1 MIIWVSR
8 HQRMEVPGPG
18 HHQGVST
25 MPLIDWS
32 EMLSVQVEAI
42 DSRPKR
48 LNGLINEVHDA
59 TTRDK

>member
-1 MIIWVSR
+1 
-8 HQRMEVPGPG
+8 
-18 HHQGVST
+18 

-48 LNGLINEVHDA
+48 LNGLINELHDA